1 MRILVIGLLW
11 MGALVAAAAG
21 LVVLYFHEYSCN
33 SPHEGGPCEFT
44 VGLVL
49 PWVMAVGFSG
59 GAIATTRLWKP

>member
-1 MRILVIGLLW
+1 MRTLVIGLLW
-11 MGALVAAAAG
+11 TGALVAVAAG
-21 LVVLYFHEYSCN
+21 LVVLYFHVYSCN

-49 PWVMAVGFSG
+49 PWVMAVGLGG

>member
-1 MRILVIGLLW
+1 

-59 GAIATTRLWKP
+59 GVRTMV